1 MFAQQHDS
9 HQIYQKLGPSSL
21 EQGCFSSKM
30 EQLDNKPYFPFK
42 GPGLLKK
49 WRIEMGEW
57 MKNSYRMKEL
67 SLENSYSMLF

>member
-9 HQIYQKLGPSSL
+9 HQLYQKLGPSSL

-49 WRIEMGEW
+49 
-57 MKNSYRMKEL
+57 
-67 SLENSYSMLF
+67 